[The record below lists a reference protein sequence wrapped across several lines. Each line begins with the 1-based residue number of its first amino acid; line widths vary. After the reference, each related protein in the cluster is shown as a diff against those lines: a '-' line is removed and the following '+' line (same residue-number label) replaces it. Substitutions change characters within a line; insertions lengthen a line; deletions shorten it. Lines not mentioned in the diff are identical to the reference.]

1 MEAILGTIVGFIAF
15 GIIWFFLL
23 RPKNDQTS
31 SAELKIKE
39 EELKKSQIDL
49 ATREAEIKAA
59 VEAKQNLTSQLEEK
73 KDEVKDLYEKVDEIT
88 KGVTEYKSISEKAI
102 NKHDE
107 AIARHTNWWEKLTT
121 NITYQGKFNQEILEN
136 LLTSANLVKDRD
148 FFPQKKQT
156 TYDIDDNKDK
166 DVIPDMLLKFP
177 ERNYIVDAKVSLT
190 HWTKYINEKDEKQKK
205 QYLKDHL
212 ASVRNHLFGP
222 KGLVKKNYNK
232 LYGIKSLQSI
242 IVFFPASNL
251 YSITLDA
258 DKTLQT
264 EALKANFIL
273 SSPTDLLNMIK
284 IFEQIKSEKKQIENI
299 SKIITS
305 ASKIFDKYSDVKTA
319 IKGALQS
326 YKTHANQLQSLVTK
340 SWGSQGLE
348 KQIKKLEDEH
358 GVIPGKQI
366 PEILSEQASI
376 SDVTDPEE
384 DKDKLNQAKTLRLIF
399 KRINNTI
406 NNLYCFIFFRCH

>member
-1 MEAILGTIVGFIAF
+1 MEAILGVIVGFVAF
-15 GIIWFFLL
+15 GIVWFLL
-23 RPKNDQTS
+23 LKPKNNQASTD
-31 SAELKIKE
+31 ELKLKE

-59 VEAKQNLTSQLEEK
+59 EEAKKDLTKQLEDK
-73 KDEVKDLYEKVDEIT
+73 KVEVTNLYKKVDGIVE
-88 KGVTEYKSISEKAI
+88 GVGEYKSISEKAI

-136 LLTSANLVKDRD
+136 LLESANLVKDRD

-156 TYDIDDNKDK
+156 TYDIDGNEEK
-166 DVIPDMLLKFP
+166 DVIPDMLVKFP
-177 ERNYIVDAKVSLT
+177 ERNYIIDAKMSLT
-190 HWTKYINEKDEKQKK
+190 HWTKYINEKDENRKK
-205 QYLKDHL
+205 HYLKDHI

-222 KGLVKKNYNK
+222 KGLNKKNYNK
-232 LYGIKSLQSI
+232 LYGIKSLQSV
-242 IVFFPASNL
+242 IVFFPASSL
-251 YSITLDA
+251 YSVTLDA

-273 SSPTDLLNMIK
+273 SSPTELLNMIK
-284 IFEQIKSEKKQIENI
+284 VFEQIKSEKKQIENI

-326 YKTHANQLQSLVTK
+326 YKTHANQLQILVTK

-366 PEILSEQASI
+366 PEIPPEQANI
-376 SDVTDPEE
+376 TEVTDPEE
-384 DKDKLNQAKTLRLIF
+384 DKDKLN
-399 KRINNTI
+399 
-406 NNLYCFIFFRCH
+406 

>member
-1 MEAILGTIVGFIAF
+1 MEAILGVIVGFVAF
-15 GIIWFFLL
+15 GIVWFFLL
-23 RPKNDQTS
+23 KPKNNQATID
-31 SAELKIKE
+31 ELKLKE

-59 VEAKQNLTSQLEEK
+59 EDAK
-73 KDEVKDLYEKVDEIT
+73 KDLTKQLDDKKVEVTNLYKKVDGIVQ
-88 KGVTEYKSISEKAI
+88 GVGEYKSISEKAI

-136 LLTSANLVKDRD
+136 LLESANLVKDRD

-156 TYDIDDNKDK
+156 TYDIDGNEEK
-166 DVIPDMLLKFP
+166 DVIPDMLVKFP
-177 ERNYIVDAKVSLT
+177 ERNYIIDAKMSLT
-190 HWTKYINEKDEKQKK
+190 HWTKYINEKDENQKK
-205 QYLKDHL
+205 QYLKDHIS
-212 ASVRNHLFGP
+212 SVRNHLFGP
-222 KGLVKKNYNK
+222 KGLAKKNYNK
-232 LYGIKSLQSI
+232 LYGIKSLQSV
-242 IVFFPASNL
+242 IVFFPASSL
-251 YSITLDA
+251 YSVTLDA

-273 SSPTDLLNMIK
+273 SSPTELLNMIK
-284 IFEQIKSEKKQIENI
+284 VFEQIKSEKKQIENI

-366 PEILSEQASI
+366 PEIPPEQANI
-376 SDVTDPEE
+376 TEVTDPEE
-384 DKDKLNQAKTLRLIF
+384 DKDKLN
-399 KRINNTI
+399 
-406 NNLYCFIFFRCH
+406 

>member
-1 MEAILGTIVGFIAF
+1 MEAILGVIVGFIAF
-15 GIIWFFLL
+15 GVIWFFLL
-23 RPKNDQTS
+23 KPKDNQVSTD
-31 SAELKIKE
+31 ELRLKE

-49 ATREAEIKAA
+49 ATREAEVKAA
-59 VEAKQNLTSQLEEK
+59 EDAK
-73 KDEVKDLYEKVDEIT
+73 KDLTKQLDDKKVEVSNLYKKVDGIVE
-88 KGVTEYKSISEKAI
+88 GVGEYKSISEKAL
-102 NKHDE
+102 NKHDQ
-107 AIARHTNWWEKLTT
+107 AVARHTNWWEKLTT

-136 LLTSANLVKDRD
+136 LLINANLVKDRD

-190 HWTKYINEKDEKQKK
+190 HWTKYINEKDDNQKK

-222 KGLVKKNYNK
+222 KGLAKKNYNK
-232 LYGIKSLQSI
+232 LYGIKSLQSV

-251 YSITLDA
+251 YSVTLDA

-273 SSPTDLLNMIK
+273 SSPTELLNMIK
-284 IFEQIKSEKKQIENI
+284 VFEQIKSEKKQIENI

-348 KQIKKLEDEH
+348 KQIKKLEEEH
-358 GVIPGKQI
+358 GVMPGKQI
-366 PEILSEQASI
+366 PEIPPEQATI
-376 SDVTDPEE
+376 TDVSDPEE
-384 DKDKLNQAKTLRLIF
+384 DKDQLN
-399 KRINNTI
+399 
-406 NNLYCFIFFRCH
+406 

>member
-39 EELKKSQIDL
+39 EELKKSEIDL

-326 YKTHANQLQSLVTK
+326 YKTHATQLQSLVTK
-340 SWGSQGLE
+340 SWGAQGLE
-348 KQIKKLEDEH
+348 KQIKKLEEEH

-366 PEILSEQASI
+366 PEILSEQVSI

-384 DKDKLNQAKTLRLIF
+384 DKDKLN
-399 KRINNTI
+399 
-406 NNLYCFIFFRCH
+406 

>member
-1 MEAILGTIVGFIAF
+1 MESIIGVIVGFVAF
-15 GIIWFFLL
+15 GIVWFYLL
-23 RPKNDQTS
+23 KPKNNQASID
-31 SAELKIKE
+31 ELKLKE

-59 VEAKQNLTSQLEEK
+59 EEAK
-73 KDEVKDLYEKVDEIT
+73 KDLTKQLDDKKVEVTNLYRKVDGIVE
-88 KGVTEYKSISEKAI
+88 GVGEFKSISEKAI

-190 HWTKYINEKDEKQKK
+190 HWTKYINEKDENQKK

-222 KGLVKKNYNK
+222 KGLSKKNYNK
-232 LYGIKSLQSI
+232 LYGIKSLQSV

-251 YSITLDA
+251 YSVTLDS

-273 SSPTDLLNMIK
+273 SSPTELLNMIK
-284 IFEQIKSEKKQIENI
+284 VFEQIKSEKKQIENI

-358 GVIPGKQI
+358 GVMPGKQI
-366 PEILSEQASI
+366 PEIPPEQATI
-376 SDVTDPEE
+376 TDVSDPEE
-384 DKDKLNQAKTLRLIF
+384 DKDKLN
-399 KRINNTI
+399 
-406 NNLYCFIFFRCH
+406 

>member
-1 MEAILGTIVGFIAF
+1 MEAILGVIVGFLAF
-15 GIIWFFLL
+15 GIVWFFLIK
-23 RPKNDQTS
+23 PKDNQASID
-31 SAELKIKE
+31 ELKLKE

-59 VEAKQNLTSQLEEK
+59 EDAK
-73 KDEVKDLYEKVDEIT
+73 KDLTKQLDDKKVEVTNLYKKVDGIVE
-88 KGVTEYKSISEKAI
+88 GVGEYKSISEKAI

-136 LLTSANLVKDRD
+136 LLESANLVKDRD

-156 TYDIDDNKDK
+156 TYDIDGNEEK
-166 DVIPDMLLKFP
+166 DVIPDMLVKFP
-177 ERNYIVDAKVSLT
+177 ERNYIIDAKMSLT
-190 HWTKYINEKDEKQKK
+190 HWTKYINEKDENRKK
-205 QYLKDHL
+205 QYLKDHI

-222 KGLVKKNYNK
+222 KGLAKKNYNK
-232 LYGIKSLQSI
+232 LYGIKSLQSV
-242 IVFFPASNL
+242 IVFFPASSL
-251 YSITLDA
+251 YSVTLDA
-258 DKTLQT
+258 DKILQT

-326 YKTHANQLQSLVTK
+326 YKTHANQLQNIVTK

-358 GVIPGKQI
+358 GVMPGKQI
-366 PEILSEQASI
+366 PEIPAEQSNIA
-376 SDVTDPEE
+376 DVADP
-384 DKDKLNQAKTLRLIF
+384 
-399 KRINNTI
+399 
-406 NNLYCFIFFRCH
+406 

>member
-1 MEAILGTIVGFIAF
+1 MEAILGVIVGFVAF
-15 GIIWFFLL
+15 GVIWFFLL
-23 RPKNDQTS
+23 KPKDNQLPTD
-31 SAELKIKE
+31 ELKLKE

-59 VEAKQNLTSQLEEK
+59 EEAKKNLSKQLDDK
-73 KDEVKDLYEKVDEIT
+73 KAEVSNLYKKVDGIVE
-88 KGVTEYKSISEKAI
+88 GVGEYKSISEKAL
-102 NKHDE
+102 NKHDQ
-107 AIARHTNWWEKLTT
+107 AVARHTNWWEKLTT

-156 TYDIDDNKDK
+156 TYDIDDNKDR

-177 ERNYIVDAKVSLT
+177 ERNYIIDAKVSLT
-190 HWTKYINEKDEKQKK
+190 HWTKYINEKDDNQKK
-205 QYLKDHL
+205 QYLKDHI

-222 KGLVKKNYNK
+222 KGLAKKNYNK
-232 LYGIKSLQSI
+232 LYGIKSLQSV
-242 IVFFPASNL
+242 IVFFPAPSL
-251 YSITLDA
+251 YSVTLDA

-273 SSPTDLLNMIK
+273 SSPTELLNMIK
-284 IFEQIKSEKKQIENI
+284 VFEQIKSEKKQIENI

-358 GVIPGKQI
+358 GIMPGKQI
-366 PEILSEQASI
+366 PEIPPEQATVT
-376 SDVTDPEE
+376 DVSDPEE
-384 DKDKLNQAKTLRLIF
+384 DKDKLN
-399 KRINNTI
+399 
-406 NNLYCFIFFRCH
+406 

>member
-1 MEAILGTIVGFIAF
+1 MEAILGVIVGFVAF
-15 GIIWFFLL
+15 GIVWFYLL
-23 RPKNDQTS
+23 KPKNNQASID
-31 SAELKIKE
+31 ELKLKE

-59 VEAKQNLTSQLEEK
+59 EEAK
-73 KDEVKDLYEKVDEIT
+73 KDLTKQLDDKKVEVTNLYKKVDGIVE
-88 KGVTEYKSISEKAI
+88 GVGEYKSISEKAI

-136 LLTSANLVKDRD
+136 LLESANLVKDRD

-156 TYDIDDNKDK
+156 TYDIDGNEEK
-166 DVIPDMLLKFP
+166 DVIPDMLVKFP
-177 ERNYIVDAKVSLT
+177 ERNYIIDAKMSLT
-190 HWTKYINEKDEKQKK
+190 HWTKYINEKDENRKK
-205 QYLKDHL
+205 QYLKDHI

-222 KGLVKKNYNK
+222 KGLAKKNYNK
-232 LYGIKSLQSI
+232 LYGIKSLQSV
-242 IVFFPASNL
+242 IVFFPASSL
-251 YSITLDA
+251 YSVTLDA

-273 SSPTDLLNMIK
+273 SSPTELLNMIK
-284 IFEQIKSEKKQIENI
+284 VFEQIKSEKKQIENI

-366 PEILSEQASI
+366 PEIPPEQANI
-376 SDVTDPEE
+376 TEVTDPEE
-384 DKDKLNQAKTLRLIF
+384 DKDKLN
-399 KRINNTI
+399 
-406 NNLYCFIFFRCH
+406 

>member
-1 MEAILGTIVGFIAF
+1 MESILGVIVGFVAF
-15 GIIWFFLL
+15 GIVWFFLL
-23 RPKNDQTS
+23 KPKNNQAS
-31 SAELKIKE
+31 IEELKLKE

-59 VEAKQNLTSQLEEK
+59 EDAK
-73 KDEVKDLYEKVDEIT
+73 KDLTKQLDDKKVEVANLYKKVDGIVE
-88 KGVTEYKSISEKAI
+88 GVGEYKSISEKAI

-136 LLTSANLVKDRD
+136 LLESANLVKDRD

-156 TYDIDDNKDK
+156 TYDIDGNEEK
-166 DVIPDMLLKFP
+166 DVIPDMLVKFP
-177 ERNYIVDAKVSLT
+177 ERNYIIDAKMSLT
-190 HWTKYINEKDEKQKK
+190 HWTKYINEKDENRKK
-205 QYLKDHL
+205 QYLKDHI

-222 KGLVKKNYNK
+222 KGLAKKNYNK
-232 LYGIKSLQSI
+232 LYGIKSLQSV
-242 IVFFPASNL
+242 IVFFPASSL
-251 YSITLDA
+251 YSVTLDA

-273 SSPTDLLNMIK
+273 SSPTELLNMIK
-284 IFEQIKSEKKQIENI
+284 VFEQIKSEKKQIENI

-366 PEILSEQASI
+366 PEIPPEQANI
-376 SDVTDPEE
+376 TEVTDPEE
-384 DKDKLNQAKTLRLIF
+384 DKDKLN
-399 KRINNTI
+399 
-406 NNLYCFIFFRCH
+406 

>member
-1 MEAILGTIVGFIAF
+1 MEAILGVIVGFVAF
-15 GIIWFFLL
+15 GVIWFFLL
-23 RPKNDQTS
+23 KPKDNQLPTD
-31 SAELKIKE
+31 ELRLKE

-59 VEAKQNLTSQLEEK
+59 EEAKKNLSKQLDDK
-73 KDEVKDLYEKVDEIT
+73 KAEVSNLYKKVDGIVE
-88 KGVTEYKSISEKAI
+88 GVGEYKSISEKAL
-102 NKHDE
+102 NKHDQ
-107 AIARHTNWWEKLTT
+107 AVARHTNWWEKLTT

-156 TYDIDDNKDK
+156 TYDIDDNKDR

-177 ERNYIVDAKVSLT
+177 ERNYIIDAKVSLT
-190 HWTKYINEKDEKQKK
+190 HWTKYINEKDDNQKK
-205 QYLKDHL
+205 QYLKDHI

-222 KGLVKKNYNK
+222 KGLAKKNYNK
-232 LYGIKSLQSI
+232 LYGIKSLQSV
-242 IVFFPASNL
+242 IVFFPAPSL
-251 YSITLDA
+251 YSVTLDA

-273 SSPTDLLNMIK
+273 SSPTELLNMIK
-284 IFEQIKSEKKQIENI
+284 VFEQIKSEKKQIENI

-358 GVIPGKQI
+358 GVMPGKQI
-366 PEILSEQASI
+366 PEIPPEQATVT
-376 SDVTDPEE
+376 DVSDPEE
-384 DKDKLNQAKTLRLIF
+384 DKDKLN
-399 KRINNTI
+399 
-406 NNLYCFIFFRCH
+406 

>member
-384 DKDKLNQAKTLRLIF
+384 DKDKLN
-399 KRINNTI
+399 
-406 NNLYCFIFFRCH
+406 

>member
-1 MEAILGTIVGFIAF
+1 MEAILGVIVGFIAF
-15 GIIWFFLL
+15 GVIWFFLL
-23 RPKNDQTS
+23 KPKDNQASTD
-31 SAELKIKE
+31 ELRLKE

-49 ATREAEIKAA
+49 ATREAEVKAA
-59 VEAKQNLTSQLEEK
+59 EDAK
-73 KDEVKDLYEKVDEIT
+73 KDLTKQLDDKKVEVSNLYKKVDGIVE
-88 KGVTEYKSISEKAI
+88 GVGEYKSISEKAL
-102 NKHDE
+102 NKHDQ
-107 AIARHTNWWEKLTT
+107 AVARHTNWWEKLTT

-136 LLTSANLVKDRD
+136 LLISANLVKDRD

-190 HWTKYINEKDEKQKK
+190 HWTKYINEKDDNQKK

-222 KGLVKKNYNK
+222 KGLAKKNYNK
-232 LYGIKSLQSI
+232 LYGIKSLQSV

-251 YSITLDA
+251 YSVTLDA

-273 SSPTDLLNMIK
+273 SSPTELLNMIK
-284 IFEQIKSEKKQIENI
+284 VFEQIKSEKKQIENI

-326 YKTHANQLQSLVTK
+326 YKTHANHLQSLVTK

-348 KQIKKLEDEH
+348 KQIKKLEEEH
-358 GVIPGKQI
+358 GVMPGKQI
-366 PEILSEQASI
+366 PEIPPEQATI
-376 SDVTDPEE
+376 TDVSDPEE
-384 DKDKLNQAKTLRLIF
+384 DKDKLN
-399 KRINNTI
+399 
-406 NNLYCFIFFRCH
+406 

>member
-1 MEAILGTIVGFIAF
+1 MEAILGVIIGFIIF
-15 GIIWFFLL
+15 SVIWFFLL
-23 RPKNDQTS
+23 RPKNNQAPAD
-31 SAELKIKE
+31 ELKIKE
-39 EELKKSQIDL
+39 EELKKFQIDL
-49 ATREAEIKAA
+49 ATRDAEVKAA
-59 VEAKQNLTSQLEEK
+59 EEAKQDLSNQIKEK
-73 KDEVKDLYEKVDEIT
+73 KDEVKDLYDKVDEIT

-102 NKHDE
+102 NKHDQ
-107 AIARHTNWWEKLTT
+107 AVARHTNWWEKLTT

-156 TYDIDDNKDK
+156 TYDVDENKDR

-177 ERNYIVDAKVSLT
+177 ERNYIIDAKVSLT
-190 HWTKYINEKDEKQKK
+190 HWTKYINEKDDNQKK
-205 QYLKDHL
+205 QYLKDHI

-222 KGLVKKNYNK
+222 KGLNKKNYNK
-232 LYGIKSLQSI
+232 LYGIKSLQSV
-242 IVFFPASNL
+242 IVFFPAPSL

-273 SSPTDLLNMIK
+273 SSPTELLNMIK
-284 IFEQIKSEKKQIENI
+284 IFEQIKSERKQIENI

-326 YKTHANQLQSLVTK
+326 YKTHANQLQSLITK

-366 PEILSEQASI
+366 PEIPPEQANI
-376 SDVTDPEE
+376 TEVTDPEE
-384 DKDKLNQAKTLRLIF
+384 DKDKLN
-399 KRINNTI
+399 
-406 NNLYCFIFFRCH
+406 

>member
-73 KDEVKDLYEKVDEIT
+73 KDEVKNLYEKVDEIT

-384 DKDKLNQAKTLRLIF
+384 DKDKLN
-399 KRINNTI
+399 
-406 NNLYCFIFFRCH
+406 

>member
-1 MEAILGTIVGFIAF
+1 MEAILGVIVGFVAF
-15 GIIWFFLL
+15 GIVWFFLL
-23 RPKNDQTS
+23 RPKKDELPTD
-31 SAELKIKE
+31 ELKIKE

-49 ATREAEIKAA
+49 ARREEEIKAA
-59 VEAKQNLTSQLEEK
+59 VEAKQNLTNQLEEK
-73 KDEVKDLYEKVDEIT
+73 KGEVKDLYEKVDEIT

-136 LLTSANLVKDRD
+136 LLISANLVKDRD

-190 HWTKYINEKDEKQKK
+190 HWTKYINEKDENQKK

-232 LYGIKSLQSI
+232 LYGIKSLQSV
-242 IVFFPASNL
+242 IVFFPATNL

-284 IFEQIKSEKKQIENI
+284 VFEQIKSEKKQIENI

-326 YKTHANQLQSLVTK
+326 YKTHANQLQNIVTK

-358 GVIPGKQI
+358 GVMPGKQI
-366 PEILSEQASI
+366 PEIPAEQSNIADI
-376 SDVTDPEE
+376 ADPEE
-384 DKDKLNQAKTLRLIF
+384 EKDKLN
-399 KRINNTI
+399 
-406 NNLYCFIFFRCH
+406 

>member
-1 MEAILGTIVGFIAF
+1 MEAILGVIVGFVAF
-15 GIIWFFLL
+15 GIVWFFLL
-23 RPKNDQTS
+23 KPKNNQASID
-31 SAELKIKE
+31 ELKLKE

-59 VEAKQNLTSQLEEK
+59 EDAK
-73 KDEVKDLYEKVDEIT
+73 KDLTKQLDDKKVEVTNLYKKVDGIVE
-88 KGVTEYKSISEKAI
+88 GVGEYKSISEKAI

-136 LLTSANLVKDRD
+136 LLESANLVKDRD

-156 TYDIDDNKDK
+156 TYDIDGNEEK
-166 DVIPDMLLKFP
+166 DVIPDMLVKFP
-177 ERNYIVDAKVSLT
+177 ERNYIIDAKMSLT
-190 HWTKYINEKDEKQKK
+190 HWTKYINEKDENRKK
-205 QYLKDHL
+205 QYLKDHI

-222 KGLVKKNYNK
+222 KGLAKKNYNK
-232 LYGIKSLQSI
+232 LYGIKSLQSV
-242 IVFFPASNL
+242 IVFFPASSL
-251 YSITLDA
+251 YSVTLDA

-273 SSPTDLLNMIK
+273 SSPTELLNMIK
-284 IFEQIKSEKKQIENI
+284 VFEQIKSENKQIENI

-366 PEILSEQASI
+366 PEIPPEQANI
-376 SDVTDPEE
+376 TEVTDPEE
-384 DKDKLNQAKTLRLIF
+384 DKDKLN
-399 KRINNTI
+399 
-406 NNLYCFIFFRCH
+406 

>member
-1 MEAILGTIVGFIAF
+1 MEAILGVIVGFGAF
-15 GIIWFFLL
+15 GIVWFFLL
-23 RPKNDQTS
+23 KPKNNQASID
-31 SAELKIKE
+31 ELKLKE

-59 VEAKQNLTSQLEEK
+59 EDAKKDLTKQLEDK
-73 KDEVKDLYEKVDEIT
+73 KVEVTNLYKKVDGIVQ
-88 KGVTEYKSISEKAI
+88 GIGEYKSISEKAI

-136 LLTSANLVKDRD
+136 LLESANLVKDRD

-156 TYDIDDNKDK
+156 TYDIDGNEEK
-166 DVIPDMLLKFP
+166 DVIPDMLVKFP
-177 ERNYIVDAKVSLT
+177 ERNYIIDAKMSLT
-190 HWTKYINEKDEKQKK
+190 HWTKYINEKDENRKK
-205 QYLKDHL
+205 QYLKDHI

-222 KGLVKKNYNK
+222 KGLAKKNYNK
-232 LYGIKSLQSI
+232 LYGIKSLQSV
-242 IVFFPASNL
+242 IVFFPASSL
-251 YSITLDA
+251 YSVTLDA

-273 SSPTDLLNMIK
+273 SSPTELLNMIK
-284 IFEQIKSEKKQIENI
+284 VFEQIKSEKKQIENI

-366 PEILSEQASI
+366 PEIPPEQANI
-376 SDVTDPEE
+376 TEVTDPEE
-384 DKDKLNQAKTLRLIF
+384 DKDKLN
-399 KRINNTI
+399 
-406 NNLYCFIFFRCH
+406 

>member
-1 MEAILGTIVGFIAF
+1 MEAILGVIVGFVAF
-15 GIIWFFLL
+15 GIVWFFLL
-23 RPKNDQTS
+23 KPKKGEIPTD
-31 SAELKIKE
+31 ELKIKE

-49 ATREAEIKAA
+49 ARREEEIKAA
-59 VEAKQNLTSQLEEK
+59 VEAKQNLTNQLEEK
-73 KDEVKDLYEKVDEIT
+73 KGEVKDLYEKVDEIT

-190 HWTKYINEKDEKQKK
+190 HWTKYINEKNESQKK

-222 KGLVKKNYNK
+222 KGLIKKNYNK

-284 IFEQIKSEKKQIENI
+284 VFEQIKSEKKQIENI

-366 PEILSEQASI
+366 PEIPAEQASI
-376 SDVTDPEE
+376 VDVTDPEE
-384 DKDKLNQAKTLRLIF
+384 DKDKLN
-399 KRINNTI
+399 
-406 NNLYCFIFFRCH
+406 

>member
-1 MEAILGTIVGFIAF
+1 MEAILGVIVGFIAF
-15 GIIWFFLL
+15 GVIWFFLL
-23 RPKNDQTS
+23 KPKDNQASTD
-31 SAELKIKE
+31 ELRLKE

-49 ATREAEIKAA
+49 ATREAEVKAA
-59 VEAKQNLTSQLEEK
+59 EDAK
-73 KDEVKDLYEKVDEIT
+73 KDLTKQLDDKKVEVSNLYKKVDGIVE
-88 KGVTEYKSISEKAI
+88 GVGEYKSISEKAL
-102 NKHDE
+102 NKHDQ
-107 AIARHTNWWEKLTT
+107 AVARHTNWWEKLTT

-136 LLTSANLVKDRD
+136 LLISANLVKDRD

-190 HWTKYINEKDEKQKK
+190 HWTKYINEKDDNQKK

-212 ASVRNHLFGP
+212 TSVRNHLFGP
-222 KGLVKKNYNK
+222 KGLAKKNYNK
-232 LYGIKSLQSI
+232 LYGIKSLQSV

-251 YSITLDA
+251 YSVTLDA

-273 SSPTDLLNMIK
+273 SSPTELLNMIK
-284 IFEQIKSEKKQIENI
+284 VFEQIKSEKKQIENI

-358 GVIPGKQI
+358 GVMPGKQI
-366 PEILSEQASI
+366 PEIPPEQATI
-376 SDVTDPEE
+376 TDVSDPED
-384 DKDKLNQAKTLRLIF
+384 DKDKLN
-399 KRINNTI
+399 
-406 NNLYCFIFFRCH
+406 

>member
-1 MEAILGTIVGFIAF
+1 MESIIGVIVGFVAF
-15 GIIWFFLL
+15 GIVWFYLL
-23 RPKNDQTS
+23 KPKNNQASID
-31 SAELKIKE
+31 ELKLKE

-59 VEAKQNLTSQLEEK
+59 EEAK
-73 KDEVKDLYEKVDEIT
+73 KDLTKQLDDKKVEVTNLYKKVDGIVE
-88 KGVTEYKSISEKAI
+88 GVGEYKSISEKAI

-136 LLTSANLVKDRD
+136 LLESANLVKDRD

-156 TYDIDDNKDK
+156 TYDIDGNEEK
-166 DVIPDMLLKFP
+166 DVIPDMLVKFP
-177 ERNYIVDAKVSLT
+177 ERNYIIDAKMSLT
-190 HWTKYINEKDEKQKK
+190 HWTKYINEKDENRKK
-205 QYLKDHL
+205 QYLKDHI

-222 KGLVKKNYNK
+222 KGLAKKNYNK
-232 LYGIKSLQSI
+232 LYGIKSLQSV
-242 IVFFPASNL
+242 IVFFPASSL
-251 YSITLDA
+251 YSVTLDA

-273 SSPTDLLNMIK
+273 SSPTELLNMIK
-284 IFEQIKSEKKQIENI
+284 VFEQIKSEKKQIENI

-366 PEILSEQASI
+366 PEIPPEQANFTE
-376 SDVTDPEE
+376 VTDPEE
-384 DKDKLNQAKTLRLIF
+384 DKDKLN
-399 KRINNTI
+399 
-406 NNLYCFIFFRCH
+406 

>member
-1 MEAILGTIVGFIAF
+1 MEAILGVIVGFVAF
-15 GIIWFFLL
+15 GIVWFFLL
-23 RPKNDQTS
+23 KPKNNQASID
-31 SAELKIKE
+31 ELKLKE

-59 VEAKQNLTSQLEEK
+59 EDAK
-73 KDEVKDLYEKVDEIT
+73 KDLTKQLDDKKVEVTNLYKKVDGIVE
-88 KGVTEYKSISEKAI
+88 GVGEYKSISEKAI

-136 LLTSANLVKDRD
+136 LLESANLVKNRD

-156 TYDIDDNKDK
+156 TYDIDGNEEK
-166 DVIPDMLLKFP
+166 DVIPDMLVKFP
-177 ERNYIVDAKVSLT
+177 ERNYIIDAKMSLT
-190 HWTKYINEKDEKQKK
+190 HWTKYINEKDENRKK
-205 QYLKDHL
+205 QYLKDHI

-222 KGLVKKNYNK
+222 KGLAKKNYNK
-232 LYGIKSLQSI
+232 LYGIKSLQSV
-242 IVFFPASNL
+242 IVFFPASSL
-251 YSITLDA
+251 YSVTLDA

-273 SSPTDLLNMIK
+273 SSPTELLNMIK
-284 IFEQIKSEKKQIENI
+284 VFEQIKSEKKQIENI

-366 PEILSEQASI
+366 PEIPPEQANI
-376 SDVTDPEE
+376 TEVTDPEE
-384 DKDKLNQAKTLRLIF
+384 DKDKLN
-399 KRINNTI
+399 
-406 NNLYCFIFFRCH
+406 

>member
-23 RPKNDQTS
+23 KPKNDQTS

-205 QYLKDHL
+205 QHLKDHL

-273 SSPTDLLNMIK
+273 SSPNDLLNMIK

-384 DKDKLNQAKTLRLIF
+384 DKDKLN
-399 KRINNTI
+399 
-406 NNLYCFIFFRCH
+406 

>member
-1 MEAILGTIVGFIAF
+1 MEAILGVIVGFVAF
-15 GIIWFFLL
+15 GIVWFFLL
-23 RPKNDQTS
+23 RPKNNQASID
-31 SAELKIKE
+31 ELKLKE

-59 VEAKQNLTSQLEEK
+59 EDAK
-73 KDEVKDLYEKVDEIT
+73 KDLTKQLDDKKVEVTNLYKKVDGIVE
-88 KGVTEYKSISEKAI
+88 GVGEYKSISEKAI

-136 LLTSANLVKDRD
+136 LLESANLVKDRD

-156 TYDIDDNKDK
+156 TYDIDGNEEK
-166 DVIPDMLLKFP
+166 DVIPDMLVKFP
-177 ERNYIVDAKVSLT
+177 ERNYIIDAKMSLT
-190 HWTKYINEKDEKQKK
+190 HWTKYINEKDENRKK
-205 QYLKDHL
+205 QYLKDHI

-222 KGLVKKNYNK
+222 KGLAKKNYNK
-232 LYGIKSLQSI
+232 LYGIKSLQSV
-242 IVFFPASNL
+242 IVFFPASSL
-251 YSITLDA
+251 YSVTLDA

-273 SSPTDLLNMIK
+273 SSPTELLNMIK
-284 IFEQIKSEKKQIENI
+284 VFEQIKSEKKQIENI

-366 PEILSEQASI
+366 PEIPPEQANI
-376 SDVTDPEE
+376 TEVTDPEE
-384 DKDKLNQAKTLRLIF
+384 DKDKLN
-399 KRINNTI
+399 
-406 NNLYCFIFFRCH
+406 

>member
-31 SAELKIKE
+31 SAELKIEE

-366 PEILSEQASI
+366 PEIPPEQANI
-376 SDVTDPEE
+376 TEVTDPEE
-384 DKDKLNQAKTLRLIF
+384 DKDKLN
-399 KRINNTI
+399 
-406 NNLYCFIFFRCH
+406 

>member
-1 MEAILGTIVGFIAF
+1 MEAILGVLVGFAAF
-15 GIIWFFLL
+15 GIVWFLL
-23 RPKNDQTS
+23 LKPKSNQASVD
-31 SAELKIKE
+31 EMKLKE

-49 ATREAEIKAA
+49 ATKEAEIKAA
-59 VEAKQNLTSQLEEK
+59 EDAK
-73 KDEVKDLYEKVDEIT
+73 KDLTNQLDDKKLEVSNLYKKVDSIVE
-88 KGVTEYKSISEKAI
+88 GVGEYKSISEKAI

-136 LLTSANLVKDRD
+136 LLESANLVKDRD

-156 TYDIDDNKDK
+156 TYDIDGNEEK
-166 DVIPDMLLKFP
+166 DVIPDMLVKFP
-177 ERNYIVDAKVSLT
+177 ERNYIIDAKMSLT
-190 HWTKYINEKDEKQKK
+190 HWTKYINEKDENRKK
-205 QYLKDHL
+205 QYLKDHI

-222 KGLVKKNYNK
+222 KGLNKKNYNK
-232 LYGIKSLQSI
+232 LYGIKSLQSV
-242 IVFFPASNL
+242 IVFFPASSL
-251 YSITLDA
+251 YSVTLDA

-273 SSPTDLLNMIK
+273 SSPTELLNMIK
-284 IFEQIKSEKKQIENI
+284 VFEQIKSEKKQIENI
-299 SKIITS
+299 GKIINS

-326 YKTHANQLQSLVTK
+326 YKTHANQLQTLVTK

-358 GVIPGKQI
+358 GVMPGKQI
-366 PEILSEQASI
+366 PEIPPEQATITDI
-376 SDVTDPEE
+376 SDPEE
-384 DKDKLNQAKTLRLIF
+384 DKDKLN
-399 KRINNTI
+399 
-406 NNLYCFIFFRCH
+406 

>member
-107 AIARHTNWWEKLTT
+107 AIALHTNWWEKLTT

-384 DKDKLNQAKTLRLIF
+384 DKDKLN
-399 KRINNTI
+399 
-406 NNLYCFIFFRCH
+406 

>member
-1 MEAILGTIVGFIAF
+1 MEAILGVIVGFVAF
-15 GIIWFFLL
+15 GIVWFFLL
-23 RPKNDQTS
+23 KPKNNQASID
-31 SAELKIKE
+31 ELKLKE

-59 VEAKQNLTSQLEEK
+59 EDAK
-73 KDEVKDLYEKVDEIT
+73 KDLTKQLDDKKVEVTNLYKKVDGIVE
-88 KGVTEYKSISEKAI
+88 GVGEYKSISEKAI

-136 LLTSANLVKDRD
+136 LLESANLVKDRD

-156 TYDIDDNKDK
+156 TYDIDGNEEK

-177 ERNYIVDAKVSLT
+177 ERNYIIDAKMSLT
-190 HWTKYINEKDEKQKK
+190 HWTKYINEKDENRKK
-205 QYLKDHL
+205 QYLKDHI

-222 KGLVKKNYNK
+222 KGLAKKNYNK
-232 LYGIKSLQSI
+232 LYGIKSLQSV
-242 IVFFPASNL
+242 IVFFPASSL
-251 YSITLDA
+251 YSVTLDA

-273 SSPTDLLNMIK
+273 SSPTELLNMIK
-284 IFEQIKSEKKQIENI
+284 VFEQIKSEKKQIENI
-299 SKIITS
+299 SKIILS
-305 ASKIFDKYSDVKTA
+305 ASKIFDKYSDVKAA
-319 IKGALQS
+319 IKGALES
-326 YKTHANQLQSLVTK
+326 YRSHGVKLQNIVTK

-348 KQIKKLEDEH
+348 KQIKKIEDEH

-366 PEILSEQASI
+366 PEIPPEQANI
-376 SDVTDPEE
+376 TEVTDPEE
-384 DKDKLNQAKTLRLIF
+384 DKDKLN
-399 KRINNTI
+399 
-406 NNLYCFIFFRCH
+406 

>member
-136 LLTSANLVKDRD
+136 LLTSANLIKDRD

-384 DKDKLNQAKTLRLIF
+384 DKDKLN
-399 KRINNTI
+399 
-406 NNLYCFIFFRCH
+406 

>member
-1 MEAILGTIVGFIAF
+1 MEAILGVIVGFVAF
-15 GIIWFFLL
+15 GIVWFFLL
-23 RPKNDQTS
+23 RPKNNQASID
-31 SAELKIKE
+31 ELKLKE

-59 VEAKQNLTSQLEEK
+59 EDAK
-73 KDEVKDLYEKVDEIT
+73 KDLTKQLDDKKVEVSNLYKKVDGIVE
-88 KGVTEYKSISEKAI
+88 GVGEYKSISEKAI

-136 LLTSANLVKDRD
+136 LLESANLVKDRD

-156 TYDIDDNKDK
+156 TYDIDGNEEK
-166 DVIPDMLLKFP
+166 DVIPDMLVKFP
-177 ERNYIVDAKVSLT
+177 ERNYIIDAKMSLT
-190 HWTKYINEKDEKQKK
+190 HWTKYINEEDENRKK
-205 QYLKDHL
+205 QYLKDHMT
-212 ASVRNHLFGP
+212 SVRNHLFGP
-222 KGLVKKNYNK
+222 KGLAKKNYNK
-232 LYGIKSLQSI
+232 LYGIKSLQSV
-242 IVFFPASNL
+242 IVFFPASSL
-251 YSITLDA
+251 YSVTLDA

-273 SSPTDLLNMIK
+273 SPPTELLNMIK
-284 IFEQIKSEKKQIENI
+284 VFEQIKSEKKQIENI

-366 PEILSEQASI
+366 PEIPPEQANI
-376 SDVTDPEE
+376 TEVTDPEE
-384 DKDKLNQAKTLRLIF
+384 DKDKLN
-399 KRINNTI
+399 
-406 NNLYCFIFFRCH
+406 